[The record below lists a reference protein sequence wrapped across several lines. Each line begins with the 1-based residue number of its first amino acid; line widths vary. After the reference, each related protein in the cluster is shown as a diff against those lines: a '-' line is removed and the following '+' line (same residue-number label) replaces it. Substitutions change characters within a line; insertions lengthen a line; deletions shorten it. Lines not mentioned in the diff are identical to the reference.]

1 MSDTNIPAAPASPNA
16 APADAAAPGEGGR
29 FLPVIIVAGPTA
41 SGKSALALDLAKEF
55 NGVII
60 NADSMQVYRELRV
73 LSARPDDSETARAP
87 HRLYG
92 VLSGAEACSAGKWR
106 EMALTEIAA
115 CHQNGQLPIVTG
127 GTGMYLNALTNG
139 IAPIPDID
147 KSVRDQVTA
156 ELEAMGHAAFFARLQ
171 QQDAATAATLDPAN
185 SQRLIRAAEV
195 LRATGHGLAY
205 WHGAAML
212 PPPPG
217 MAFLKFCYMP
227 PRDILYDRCN
237 RRFDLMIEQGA
248 IEEVRLLLEQNLP
261 PESPV
266 MKAVGVREL
275 GAYLSGALSLADAKT
290 LAQRETRRYAKR
302 QLTWFRHQMTDR
314 ETIDAQYSESLASK
328 LRNLVHQFL
337 LTAPK

>member
-1 MSDTNIPAAPASPNA
+1 MTPTDIPASSPLAATRASSGA
-16 APADAAAPGEGGR
+16 R
-29 FLPVIIVAGPTA
+29 SFLPVIIVAGPTA
-41 SGKSALALDLAKEF
+41 SGKSALALDLAREF
-55 NGVII
+55 DGVII
-60 NADSMQVYRELRV
+60 NADSMQIYRELRV
-73 LSARPDDSETARAP
+73 LSARPDESETAQAP

-106 EMALTEIAA
+106 EMALAEIAA

-127 GTGMYLNALTNG
+127 GTGMYLNALING

-147 KSVRDQVTA
+147 KSVRDTLTA
-156 ELEAMGHAAFFARLQ
+156 ELESLGHTAFFAKLRE
-171 QQDAATAATLDPAN
+171 QDPATAANLDPAN

-195 LRATGHGLAY
+195 LRATGHGLAH
-205 WHGAAML
+205 WHGAGML
-212 PPPPG
+212 RPPEG

-237 RRFDLMIEQGA
+237 RRFDLMIDQGA
-248 IEEVRLLLEQNLP
+248 IEEVRFLLAQNLP
-261 PESPV
+261 SDSPV

-275 GAYLSGALSLADAKT
+275 GAYLAGSLSLEEAKT

-302 QLTWFRHQMTDR
+302 QLTWFRHQMPDR
-314 ETIDAQYSESLASK
+314 ETIDAQYSETLTSK

>member
-1 MSDTNIPAAPASPNA
+1 MTLPATSPSQ
-16 APADAAAPGEGGR
+16 
-29 FLPVIIVAGPTA
+29 PVVIVAGPTA
-41 SGKSALALDLAKEF
+41 SGKSALALDLAREF
-55 NGVII
+55 DGVII

-73 LSARPDDSETARAP
+73 LSARPDDDELSRAP

-92 VLSGAEACSAGKWR
+92 VLSGREACSAGKWR
-106 EMALTEIAA
+106 EMALAEIAA
-115 CHQNGQLPIVTG
+115 CHANGQLPIVTG

-147 KSVRDQVTA
+147 KSVRDTVTA
-156 ELEAMGHAAFFARLQ
+156 ELTELGHEAFFARLQ
-171 QQDAATAATLDPAN
+171 KDDPATAATLDSAN
-185 SQRLIRAAEV
+185 TQRLIRAAEV
-195 LRATGHGLAY
+195 LRATGHGLAH

-212 PPPPG
+212 PPQNG

-248 IEEVRLLLEQNLP
+248 IDEVKFLIEQKLP

-275 GAYLSGALSLADAKT
+275 ASCLAGTLSLAEAKA

-314 ETIDAQYSESLASK
+314 ETIDTQYSESLEGK

>member
-1 MSDTNIPAAPASPNA
+1 MSETTRKNPIPSDARICPAVPPETA
-16 APADAAAPGEGGR
+16 TP
-29 FLPVIIVAGPTA
+29 FLPVVIVAGPTA
-41 SGKSALALDLAKEF
+41 SGKSALALDLARDF
-55 NGVII
+55 DGVII

-73 LSARPDDSETARAP
+73 LSARPDDTELSRAP

-92 VLSGAEACSAGKWR
+92 VLSGREACSAGKWR
-106 EMALTEIAA
+106 DMALTEIAA
-115 CHQNGQLPIVTG
+115 CHASGHLPIITG

-139 IAPIPDID
+139 IAPIPEID
-147 KSVRDQVTA
+147 KSVRDTITA
-156 ELEAMGHAAFFARLQ
+156 ELTDLGHDAFFARLQ
-171 QQDAATAATLDPAN
+171 KSDPATAATLDSAN
-185 SQRLIRAAEV
+185 TQRLIRAAEV
-195 LRATGHGLAY
+195 LRATGHGLAH

-212 PPPPG
+212 PPPNG

-237 RRFDLMIEQGA
+237 RRFELMIEQGA
-248 IEEVRLLLEQNLP
+248 IDEVKFLLEQNLP

-275 GAYLSGALSLADAKT
+275 ASYLAGTLSLAEAQA

-314 ETIDAQYSESLASK
+314 ETIDTQYSESLAGK